1 MGTTSTNMSDSDEWR
16 SGDFSTITFK
26 SFNFPDHGMRHQNFE
41 GFLHP
46 IEGDGIPDDFAFV
59 LCKGNADR
67 QKVSFQSVN
76 FPGFFLRHQNFRV
89 FLHEHDGSDLFDSDS
104 TFEFV
109 SPNCGDAADSCFFS
123 FRSVNFPDRYLRH
136 KNFER
141 FLHDTEDNDDFYFN
155 IRPGNWRGY
164 GISMESVN
172 FPGHFLRHQ
181 NFRVFLHEY
190 ADDELYQMDST
201 FVFDEPPRGR
211 KKGYVAFQ
219 SVNYPEKNLRHKNF
233 EMWLEDYGE
242 GPDEDFCFKL
252 KKD

>member
-16 SGDFSTITFK
+16 SGDFSTITLK

-67 QKVSFQSVN
+67 QKVN
-76 FPGFFLRHQNFRV
+76 FPGHYLRHQNFRI
-89 FLHEHDGSDLFDSDS
+89 FLHERDGSDLFDADS

-109 SPNCGDAADSCFFS
+109 SPNCGDAEGYGFFS

-136 KNFER
+136 KNFELWLDENDGSDLFDQDTTFALASDPVR
-141 FLHDTEDNDDFYFN
+141 FKSYNFRDKSMRHCNFEGFLHDTEDNDDFYFN

-181 NFRVFLHEY
+181 GFRVYLHEY
-190 ADDELYQMDST
+190 EDSELYQMDST
-201 FVFDEPPRGR
+201 FIF
-211 KKGYVAFQ
+211 
-219 SVNYPEKNLRHKNF
+219 
-233 EMWLEDYGE
+233 
-242 GPDEDFCFKL
+242 
-252 KKD
+252 